1 MSLKKK
7 LVSVFLLFITVP
19 MSILGL
25 FSYISFGNSMQNLIE
40 KQLKTEGEQTS
51 KYFDKCIDSV
61 DKYIQVLSSDE
72 KLVKYANG
80 DTNNDSEI
88 TNYLSSLQAKNS
100 NDIEMLAITNSDG
113 KEIINNQ
120 KGKVDID
127 LISHDYVQSALMGY
141 YKVSDVIRSPSTGK
155 TIIAIAYPLKSGD
168 KVVGTIIGSI
178 DFNNICEDV
187 SKIQIA
193 QKGYAYIINNNGLIV
208 YHPDKKKILKVKIAD
223 FKSKTLMSLYDD
235 ARKKRTTMGYYTIDG
250 VKKFAIFSPVN
261 RWIVVLAAECND
273 YMSTVIIIERV
284 ILLITIVCIIAA
296 VILAVFIVNKSI
308 INPMESLK
316 KLIAKA
322 GEGDFTYRAE
332 INTGDEIQALGDCFN
347 EMLEQQS
354 SMINNISNYSTNL
367 SAASADLSDSTE
379 EINREV
385 EEISCNIQEIAEST
399 KKQNGLIGEA
409 SEVFA
414 QFSGLVQISQKIALT
429 AKHNSENSIVAAKN
443 GRNEVEKTVTAMN
456 NINQASHETE
466 NNLLVLAEISKKMT
480 GIINTINSIST
491 QTNLL
496 ALNAAIEA
504 ARAGEHGNGFNVV
517 AEEIRKLSEQTG
529 SEANE
534 ITNLIGD
541 MTLLLKKA
549 VESMRINKEAVN
561 EGVIVVNNT
570 DKSFVNIID
579 AIDKIA
585 ENIDK
590 IVDAA
595 RNQVTGADKIGNLI
609 DSVKQFTENTAL
621 NSREVAIAAEQQA
634 GMVENVANGSQLT
647 NEMAEKMHQLIEKY
661 TI

>member
-7 LVSVFLLFITVP
+7 LLVVFLLFITVP

-72 KLVKYANG
+72 KLVKYASG

-88 TNYLSSLQAKNS
+88 TNYLSNLQAKNS
-100 NDIEMLAITNSDG
+100 NDIEMLAITNSNG

-120 KGKVDID
+120 KGRVDID
-127 LISHDYVQSALMGY
+127 LISHDYVQAALMGY
-141 YKVSDVIRSPSTGK
+141 PKVSDVIRSPSTGK

-168 KVVGTIIGSI
+168 KIVGTIIGSI

-193 QKGYAYIINNNGLIV
+193 QKGYAYIVNNNGLIV
-208 YHPDKKKILKVKIAD
+208 YHPDKKKVLKVKIAD
-223 FKSKTLMSLYDD
+223 FRSKTLTALYDD

-250 VKKFAIFSPVN
+250 VKKYAIFSPVN

-284 ILLITIVCIIAA
+284 ILLIAIVCIIAA

-316 KLIAKA
+316 RLIAKA

-347 EMLEQQS
+347 IMLDQQS
-354 SMINNISNYSTNL
+354 FMIKNISDYSTALSASSANL
-367 SAASADLSDSTE
+367 SASTG
-379 EINREV
+379 EISKEV
-385 EEISCNIQEIAEST
+385 EEVSCNIQEIADST
-399 KKQNGLIGEA
+399 KKQSDLIVEA
-409 SEVFA
+409 SEVFV
-414 QFSGLVQISQKIALT
+414 QFSDLVQTAQSIALT
-429 AKHNSENSIVAAKN
+429 AKNNSQDSINAAKH
-443 GRNEVEKTVTAMN
+443 GRYEVEKTVEAIK
-456 NINQASHETE
+456 NINKASDETE
-466 NNLLVLAEISKKMT
+466 NNLLVLEGISKKVN
-480 GIINTINSIST
+480 GIITTINAISA

-504 ARAGEHGNGFNVV
+504 ARAGEHGKGFNVV
-517 AEEIRKLSEQTG
+517 AEEIRKLSDQT
-529 SEANE
+529 SKEANE
-534 ITNLIGD
+534 ITRLIGG
-541 MTLLLKKA
+541 MTSILQKA
-549 VESMRINKEAVN
+549 ISSMKLNRQAVN
-561 EGVIVVNNT
+561 DGVSVVNNT
-570 DKSFVNIID
+570 DKAFIRIIY

-585 ENIDK
+585 EDVDK
-590 IVDAA
+590 IVNNA
-595 RNQVTGADKIGNLI
+595 RKEVSDADKIGKLI
-609 DSVKQFTENTAL
+609 SSVTEFTKNSAL
-621 NSREVAIAAEQQA
+621 NSSEVAAAAEQQA
-634 GMVENVANGSQLT
+634 AIVETVANNSKLT

>member
-7 LVSVFLLFITVP
+7 LLVVFLLFITVP

-72 KLVKYANG
+72 KLVKYASG

-88 TNYLSSLQAKNS
+88 TNYLSNLQAKNS
-100 NDIEMLAITNSDG
+100 NDIEMLAITNSNG

-120 KGKVDID
+120 KGRVDID
-127 LISHDYVQSALMGY
+127 LISHDYVQAALMGY
-141 YKVSDVIRSPSTGK
+141 PKVSDVIRSPSTGK

-193 QKGYAYIINNNGLIV
+193 QKGYAYIVNNNGLIV

-223 FKSKTLMSLYDD
+223 IKSKTLTALYDD

-250 VKKFAIFSPVN
+250 VKKYAIFSPVN

-284 ILLITIVCIIAA
+284 ILLIAIVCIIAA

-316 KLIAKA
+316 RLIARA

-332 INTGDEIQALGDCFN
+332 IKTGDEIQALGDCFN
-347 EMLEQQS
+347 IMLDQQS
-354 SMINNISNYSTNL
+354 FMIKNISDYSTALSASSANL
-367 SAASADLSDSTE
+367 SASTG
-379 EINREV
+379 EISKEV
-385 EEISCNIQEIAEST
+385 EEVSCNIQEIADST
-399 KKQNGLIGEA
+399 KRQSDLIVEA
-409 SEVFA
+409 SEVFV
-414 QFSGLVQISQKIALT
+414 QFSDLVQTAQSIALT
-429 AKHNSENSIVAAKN
+429 AKNNSQDSIDAAKH
-443 GRNEVEKTVTAMN
+443 GRYEVEKTVEAIK
-456 NINQASHETE
+456 NINKASDETE
-466 NNLLVLAEISKKMT
+466 NNLLVLEGISKKVN
-480 GIINTINSIST
+480 GIITTINAISA

-504 ARAGEHGNGFNVV
+504 ARAGEHGKGFNVV
-517 AEEIRKLSEQTG
+517 ADEIRKLSDQT
-529 SEANE
+529 SKEANE
-534 ITNLIGD
+534 ITRLIGG
-541 MTLLLKKA
+541 MTSILQKA
-549 VESMRINKEAVN
+549 ISSMKLNRQAVN
-561 EGVIVVNNT
+561 DGVSVVNNT
-570 DKSFVNIID
+570 DKAFIRIIY

-585 ENIDK
+585 EDVDK
-590 IVDAA
+590 IVNNA
-595 RNQVTGADKIGNLI
+595 RKEVSDADKIGKLI
-609 DSVKQFTENTAL
+609 SSVTEFTKNSAL
-621 NSREVAIAAEQQA
+621 NSSEVAAAAEQQA
-634 GMVENVANGSQLT
+634 AIVETVANNSKLT